1 MIRRLVV
8 TLGLLLGMLV
18 TSVSAQKAQEHL
30 VAPSLVYIKTHYVP
44 TKGNLVGIPQEDQAT
59 GFFVSDD
66 GFILT
71 AYHLLDRM
79 HDMGGEDTI
88 AVDVSIGDPQKP
100 PVTAAIV
107 NGLAPL
113 DLLLLKI
120 RPDESFTPVKLG
132 TAQMLDE
139 RAELFTSGFLNTQ
152 LLTKDGT
159 LANKVGELGIGY
171 LWALNV
177 SVPAGMSGSPVYLKD
192 GTVVGLLKGQDK
204 NDPSI
209 GYMVP
214 IEYADALIAHL
225 RFHDIEEQLS
235 QLKAEIGAWKDGEA
249 PILPRLTK
257 VETNMRDVGANF
269 EWSADRNSS
278 GALVVTYRK
287 LIADPP
293 QIKSIDYQ
301 VIAYLTY
308 PDGTTSRGKHA
319 FLKATTTVHV
329 HDDGQAG
336 DAIIDNVAV
345 PAAAFCQ
352 SDADAIALPWI
363 VVSIVP
369 TLDND
374 TVLKPAPPIRVDLPM
389 FKATTGQA
397 PRPCVLTD

>member
-1 MIRRLVV
+1 MILRLIFA
-8 TLGLLLGMLV
+8 LCAIGALV
-18 TSVSAQKAQEHL
+18 TSAPAQRAQESL
-30 VAPSLVYIKTHYVP
+30 VAPSLVYIKIHYTP
-44 TKGNLVGIPQEDQAT
+44 TKGEYVGVPQEDQAT

-79 HDMGGEDTI
+79 HEIGGEDTT
-88 AVDVSIGDPQKP
+88 AVSVSIGDPEKQA
-100 PVTAAIV
+100 VTAAIV

-120 RPDESFTPVKLG
+120 RPDEPFTPLKLG
-132 TAQMLDE
+132 TARTMEEGDPLY
-139 RAELFTSGFLNTQ
+139 TSGFLGTQ
-152 LLTKDGT
+152 LLTKNGT
-159 LANKVGELGIGY
+159 LANKVGQLGIGY

-177 SVPAGMSGSPVYLKD
+177 QIPAGMSGSPVYLKD

-204 NDPSI
+204 DDPSI

-225 RFHDIEEQLS
+225 RFRDIEREIAL
-235 QLKAEIGAWKDGEA
+235 LKEEIGVWKDGDA
-249 PILPRLTK
+249 PIAPRLAK

-269 EWSADRNSS
+269 DWSAERTPS

-308 PDGTTSRGKHA
+308 QDGTTIRGKHA
-319 FLKATTTVHV
+319 FLKETAPIHV

-336 DAIIDNVAV
+336 DATIENVTI
-345 PAAAFCQ
+345 PAAAVCQ
-352 SDADAIALPWI
+352 YDTDAVALPWI
-363 VVSIVP
+363 VVSIIP
-369 TLDND
+369 KLDND
-374 TVLKPAPPIRVDLPM
+374 TVLSPAPPIRVDLQM
-389 FKATTGQA
+389 IKATAGPA
-397 PRPCVLTD
+397 PRPCKLTD